1 MTKVHGGNEG
11 STGTG
16 GHRAAGTLDTVSVS
30 EQPLLQRQEQA
41 VLLLKPS
48 SGAYQ
53 GYVQPSREHIAEI
66 AKRLVDRHVD

>member
-41 VLLLKPS
+41 VLLLKPWEG
-48 SGAYQ
+48 GAVEPIKVMSNRQ
-53 GYVQPSREHIAEI
+53 EST
-66 AKRLVDRHVD
+66 